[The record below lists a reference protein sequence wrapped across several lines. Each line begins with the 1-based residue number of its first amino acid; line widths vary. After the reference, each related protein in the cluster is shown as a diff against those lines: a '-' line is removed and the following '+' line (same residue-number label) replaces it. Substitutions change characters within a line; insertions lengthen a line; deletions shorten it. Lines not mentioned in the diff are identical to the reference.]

1 MVFSRKHPKP
11 QTRIDCLIGAGTKVV
26 GDITFSGGLRVDG
39 EVLGNVRSL
48 DDQPGTLVISEHAR
62 IEGEVHVPH
71 VVINGAVV
79 GPVFSSSFLELQP
92 KARVSGDASYN
103 AIEIHLG
110 AVIQGRLNHQDGA
123 AKAVELKLA
132 ANR

>member
-26 GDITFSGGLRVDG
+26 GDITFSGGLHVDG
-39 EVLGNVRSL
+39 EVLVNVRTL
-48 DDQPGTLVISEHAR
+48 DDQPGTLVISEQAR

-132 ANR
+132 AKR